1 MGPNS
6 MSKKTLLESY
16 HDMPSDCRELAV
28 PNVYLNHPRR
38 GVHLTFLF
46 LHPMSS
52 LQQQPAVQASP
63 YTEAYLHVSD
73 DRLSP
78 AAQV

>member
-1 MGPNS
+1 
-6 MSKKTLLESY
+6 
-16 HDMPSDCRELAV
+16 MPSDCRELV
-28 PNVYLNHPRR
+28 IPNVYLNHSRR

-52 LQQQPAVQASP
+52 LQQQPAVQAGPHS
-63 YTEAYLHVSD
+63 TEAHLHVSD

>member
-1 MGPNS
+1 MVEP
-6 MSKKTLLESY
+6 Y
-16 HDMPSDCRELAV
+16 HDMPSDYRELAV
-28 PNVYLNHPRR
+28 PNVYLNLSRR

-52 LQQQPAVQASP
+52 LQQQPAVQAGSP
-63 YTEAYLHVSD
+63 STEAYLHVSD

>member
-1 MGPNS
+1 M
-6 MSKKTLLESY
+6 LEPY

-28 PNVYLNHPRR
+28 PNVYLNHSRR
-38 GVHLTFLF
+38 GVLLTFLF

-52 LQQQPAVQASP
+52 LQQQPAVQAGSTS
-63 YTEAYLHVSD
+63 TEAYLHVSD